1 MDNLLFNL
9 SNNPLFNGSIML
21 LTNIGGKYLALD
33 LPQNLDV
40 LFEQYALLRYLILFS
55 IFFMATRDI
64 KISILLTL
72 FYFILIKFLINENS
86 RFCILKKKENVMNK
100 KK

>member
-1 MDNLLFNL
+1 
-9 SNNPLFNGSIML
+9 ML

-55 IFFMATRDI
+55 IFFMGNT
-64 KISILLTL
+64 
-72 FYFILIKFLINENS
+72 
-86 RFCILKKKENVMNK
+86 
-100 KK
+100 